1 MNKFLRFSFVAVL
14 MAICNVAFADE
25 AKFDFAANG
34 LTMFP
39 GITEVSTSDS
49 HAGDFTE
56 AKSTVV
62 NGVTLTVNPTAS
74 GAANRFWTNYNSN
87 KVELRIYS
95 ASIDFTAP
103 TGKAIKKIVFD
114 ITGVNKSPEAPT
126 VNIGTLTGGTEA
138 GTATWEGNATK
149 VIFTHTKSVFYAS
162 ATVTFETAD
171 ANTDQGGGITP
182 EPPVEEEG
190 IVFNFDDNYATLFPS
205 LAGVSSSASGDT
217 PASTKGDFPAGET
230 VSEAVDGATVSIFTA
245 DDQKNPNRIWSTS
258 PRLRLYGGALTIN
271 APSGQKMTGVV
282 FHLASTKSASK
293 WNEGNTFSSGTGA
306 LAEDGKS
313 FVWAGDPTGSL
324 SVSIAG
330 NTQISKI
337 VITFG
342 AVEHSL
348 TISGTTPFEESTTVT
363 ITSTSSSASI
373 YYTIDGSDPADE
385 SNINAIQYTAPF
397 ELTATATVKAFDEST
412 GVSAEKEFV
421 KKEEV
426 ACANI
431 AEFNALNKGDNAIL
445 TLTNAKAVYV
455 WTSDKGTKKAYI
467 RDASGC
473 TVFFNTGLE
482 INTNDDINGTVILKK
497 DVYNKLDEAIKIEGK
512 TNADNLTIQA
522 GEEAKPAVIPLDA
535 VPNHVADLIQVVGS
549 IVVKT
554 DESDANKTYTYLKSG
569 ETEYQLYDSF
579 HLNNMGV
586 LEAGMTY
593 TIIGIAEPYK
603 TTFEIYPITI
613 TEGGVEIIKGDIDGS
628 GEVNTGDVTALYNVI
643 FGTDTTTDKS
653 ICDVD
658 GTGGDPNTSDVT
670 ALYNIIFGT
679 AE

>member
-34 LTMFP
+34 LTMFT
-39 GITEVSTSDS
+39 GITGVSTNDT
-49 HAGDFTE
+49 HDGDFTE
-56 AKSTVV
+56 AKSTTV
-62 NGVTLTVNPTAS
+62 NGVVLTVNTS
-74 GAANRFWTNYNSN
+74 TSKTANRFWTNASSN
-87 KVELRIYS
+87 LTELRMYGGTFVI
-95 ASIDFTAP
+95 TAP
-103 TGKAIKKIVFD
+103 KGKAIRS
-114 ITGVNKSPEAPT
+114 ITLDATGPSSPAIPD
-126 VNIGTLTGGTEA
+126 VSIGTLSDDGK
-138 GTATWEGNATK
+138 TWTGNAST
-149 VIFTHTKSVFYAS
+149 ITFTFGKQFYNAI
-162 ATVTFETAD
+162 TVTFNDAD

-205 LAGVSSSASGDT
+205 LAGVSSSASGET
-217 PASTKGDFPAGET
+217 PASTNGDFPVGET
-230 VSEAVDGATVSIFTA
+230 VSEAVDGATVSIYTP
-245 DDQKNPNRIWSTS
+245 DGQKTPNRIWSAS
-258 PRLRLYGGALTIN
+258 PRLRLYGGTLTIN
-271 APSGQKMTGVV
+271 APAGQKMTGVV
-282 FHLASTKSASK
+282 FHLASTKSDSK

-306 LAEDGKS
+306 LAVDGKS

-385 SNINAIQYTAPF
+385 SNTNAIQYTAPF

-554 DESDANKTYTYLKSG
+554 DESDPSKTYTYLKSG

-579 HLNNMGV
+579 HLDNMGV
-586 LEAGMTY
+586 LEADKTY

-613 TEGGVEIIKGDIDGS
+613 TEGGVEIINGDIDGN
-628 GEVNTGDVTALYNVI
+628 GEVNTSDVTALYNVI